1 LVGASSPPPEHPRE
15 RRRLDATGVVAAS
28 PFPQPR
34 QATSRRDIGVS
45 TIHSSL
51 AARIEKPA
59 GMARRLIDWRYRMKQ
74 HLILLPLMIVIIVIE
89 VKFVIKVI
97 VKKR

>member
-1 LVGASSPPPEHPRE
+1 
-15 RRRLDATGVVAAS
+15 
-28 PFPQPR
+28 
-34 QATSRRDIGVS
+34 
-45 TIHSSL
+45 L

>member
-1 LVGASSPPPEHPRE
+1 MQH
-15 RRRLDATGVVAAS
+15 
-28 PFPQPR
+28 
-34 QATSRRDIGVS
+34 
-45 TIHSSL
+45 
-51 AARIEKPA
+51 
-59 GMARRLIDWRYRMKQ
+59 

>member
-1 LVGASSPPPEHPRE
+1 MPLASSRRAPFRNFDRPHHAATEAFQQFIHHWLPE
-15 RRRLDATGVVAAS
+15 S
-28 PFPQPR
+28 K
-34 QATSRRDIGVS
+34 SRR
-45 TIHSSL
+45 
-51 AARIEKPA
+51 E
-59 GMARRLIDWRYRMKQ
+59 MARRLIDWRYRMKQ

>member
-1 LVGASSPPPEHPRE
+1 
-15 RRRLDATGVVAAS
+15 
-28 PFPQPR
+28 
-34 QATSRRDIGVS
+34 
-45 TIHSSL
+45 
-51 AARIEKPA
+51 
-59 GMARRLIDWRYRMKQ
+59 MKQ